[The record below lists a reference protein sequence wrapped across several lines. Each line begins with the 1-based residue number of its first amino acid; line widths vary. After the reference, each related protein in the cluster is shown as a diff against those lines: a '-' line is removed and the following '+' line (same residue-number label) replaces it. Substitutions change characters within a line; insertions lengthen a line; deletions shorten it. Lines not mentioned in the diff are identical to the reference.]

1 MMGKKTF
8 LAVAALLLAAS
19 AGAPRIAQGLPP
31 AAASTYLVYTGGLL
45 GQLEPCG

>member
-1 MMGKKTF
+1 MRNRTF
-8 LAVAALLLAAS
+8 LALVTLLLAVS

-31 AAASTYLVYTGGLL
+31 AAATTYLVYTGGLL